1 MIISLFSILPI
12 DIWLI
17 MRINKNYGD
26 PLCECTKYLPVL
38 NYAEKLT
45 PVVKI
50 GIVDNARA
58 IGDGQFKNP
67 WGVAIDLQT
76 DNIYVTDKNNHRVQV
91 FDKQGTF
98 LFKFADK
105 WMRCPRYIAIHGNI
119 LYISHCFLSIYD
131 LYGNFIS
138 KVGNSKCDKSYF
150 SHPYGIAIS
159 DDSLYVCDNADG
171 MVTVFLHHYPF
182 VNRFY
187 VGESPVDIQ
196 LTRDYLYVLC
206 AKIPFLSVFNINL
219 NLVKTFIN
227 CSNLA
232 CPFGFCID
240 VQGNFIVT
248 THFDN
253 TVNFINQL
261 GNLFHRLTDEI
272 YKPMAVDLDSKG
284 RLIVV
289 VSHRILIF
297 N

>member
-1 MIISLFSILPI
+1 
-12 DIWLI
+12 
-17 MRINKNYGD
+17 MRSERKFD
-26 PLCECTKYLPVL
+26 DLLSECTNYLPVF

-50 GIVDNARA
+50 GIVGNARD
-58 IGDGQFKNP
+58 ISDGQFNNP

-105 WMRCPRYIAIHGNI
+105 WMRCPRYMAIHGDM
-119 LYISHCFLSIYD
+119 LYISHCHLSMYD

-138 KVGNSKCDKSYF
+138 KVGKSKCDRPYF
-150 SHPYGIAIS
+150 YHPYGIAIN
-159 DDSLYVCDNADG
+159 DDSLYICDNADG
-171 MVTVFLHHYPF
+171 RVTVLLHHYPF
-182 VNRFY
+182 VNKIC

-206 AKIPFLSVFNINL
+206 AKIPFLSVFDINL
-219 NLVKTFIN
+219 NPFKTFIN
-227 CSNLA
+227 CLNLA

-240 VQGNFIVT
+240 MLGNFIVT
-248 THFDN
+248 THVDN
-253 TVNFINQL
+253 ALNFFNQF
-261 GNLFHRLTDEI
+261 GNLFHRLTDDI
-272 YKPMAVDLDSKG
+272 YKPMAVDLDSRG
-284 RLIVV
+284 RIVVV
-289 VSHRILIF
+289 VSHQILIF